1 MLKWALMFLAVAVAS
16 ALAQVVGAQGV
27 GLIAARVLCLG
38 SLALFV
44 LCVGFGVGGTSRRT

>member
-16 ALAQVVGAQGV
+16 ALAQVIGAQGV

-38 SLALFV
+38 SLAMFV